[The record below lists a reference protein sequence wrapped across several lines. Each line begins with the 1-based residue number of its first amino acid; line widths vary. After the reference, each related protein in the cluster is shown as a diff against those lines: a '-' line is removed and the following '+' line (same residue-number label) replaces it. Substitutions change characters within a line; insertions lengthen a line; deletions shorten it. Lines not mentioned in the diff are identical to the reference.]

1 MRDVEPAGTA
11 MVDDAGDM
19 PSEVGVGPVWDVP
32 PTLFGRSCRLRMER
46 VFAEFFRAL
55 TAAEFSETFSKEA
68 KRDNVGGTVGEG
80 VDVKETSES

>member
-1 MRDVEPAGTA
+1 
-11 MVDDAGDM
+11 
-19 PSEVGVGPVWDVP
+19 
-32 PTLFGRSCRLRMER
+32 MER